1 MNRKCDYDQKR
12 KLALKTEVL
21 LRQNISNMEKGKDTQ
36 KRCGKGEN
44 FLSFI
49 PNRGCSNFVY
59 ANGHKT
65 LSPTRQGR
73 VVPLWKR
80 LAKEIVTYK

>member
-1 MNRKCDYDQKR
+1 MYRKCDYDQMR

-21 LRQNISNMEKGKDTQ
+21 LRQNISKMEKNKDIQ
-36 KRCGKGEN
+36 RRCGKGEN

-49 PNRGCSNFVY
+49 PDRGCSNFVY
-59 ANGHKT
+59 ANGRKT
-65 LSPTRQGR
+65 LSPSRQGR

-80 LAKEIVTYK
+80 LGKDLVIYK

>member
-12 KLALKTEVL
+12 KLALANGVL

-49 PNRGCSNFVY
+49 PDRGSSNFVY
-59 ANGHKT
+59 GKGKTT

-80 LAKEIVTYK
+80 LGKDLVIYK

>member
-12 KLALKTEVL
+12 KLALANRVL
-21 LRQNISNMEKGKDTQ
+21 LRKNRSNMKQGKDIQ

-49 PNRGCSNFVY
+49 PDKGSSNFVY
-59 ANGHKT
+59 GKGKTT
-65 LSPTRQGR
+65 LSPSRQGR

-80 LAKEIVTYK
+80 LGKDLVIYK

>member
-21 LRQNISNMEKGKDTQ
+21 LRQNISKMEKNKDIQ
-36 KRCGKGEN
+36 RRCGKGEN

-49 PNRGCSNFVY
+49 PDRGSSNFVY
-59 ANGHKT
+59 GKGKTT

-80 LAKEIVTYK
+80 LGKDLVIYK

>member
-1 MNRKCDYDQKR
+1 MNRKCDYAQKR
-12 KLALKTEVL
+12 KLALANRVL
-21 LRQNISNMEKGKDTQ
+21 LRKNRSNMKQGKDIQ

-49 PNRGCSNFVY
+49 PDRGSSNLVY
-59 ANGHKT
+59 GKGKTT
-65 LSPTRQGR
+65 LSPSRQGR

-80 LAKEIVTYK
+80 LGKDLVIYK

>member
-12 KLALKTEVL
+12 KLALANRVL
-21 LRQNISNMEKGKDTQ
+21 LRKNRSNMKQGKDIQ

-49 PNRGCSNFVY
+49 PDRGSSNFVY
-59 ANGHKT
+59 GKGKTT
-65 LSPTRQGR
+65 LSPSRQGR

-80 LAKEIVTYK
+80 LGKDLVIYK